1 MGIIRIDETGCL
13 ALPYFAHIGSPVFV
27 DIGSG
32 MCRFGGAVDASAT
45 SSIRIAERA

>member
-1 MGIIRIDETGCL
+1 MGIIRRDETGCL
-13 ALPYFAHIGSPVFV
+13 ALPYFAHIDGTEIV

-32 MCRFGGAVDASAT
+32 MRRFGGAVDASAT